1 MCIRDRL
8 YTAPIRF
15 QYDLVINLVAITMDT
30 LSVGSVIVILVTST
44 YRRIVFKMFIVS
56 LDDSDHV
63 TVITLAVLVP
73 FRFSYVARA

>member
-1 MCIRDRL
+1 MCCEIMRSDPCGPP
-8 YTAPIRF
+8 Y
-15 QYDLVINLVAITMDT
+15 
-30 LSVGSVIVILVTST
+30 ILVTST